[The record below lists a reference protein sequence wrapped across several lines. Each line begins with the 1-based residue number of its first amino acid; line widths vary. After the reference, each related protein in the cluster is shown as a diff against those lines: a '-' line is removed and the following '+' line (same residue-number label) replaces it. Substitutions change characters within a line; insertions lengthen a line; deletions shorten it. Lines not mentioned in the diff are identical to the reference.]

1 MDYHSHRFKDYSLM
15 VYKNKSLIAQLPA
28 NIKDDALYSH
38 QGLTYGG
45 LVLSNNIKLS
55 DVIEAFGTLLK
66 FLDNNYIKTL
76 YLKQIP
82 DIYCS
87 YPSAEI
93 DYIMFKTQADLYKSD
108 VLSVISHAED
118 GLKFSKDRKEGI
130 KRGIKNNLSVIE
142 EDDFQPFWNDIL
154 VPNLEKKHKVKPVHS
169 LDEIT
174 LLKKKFP
181 NNIKLYNVYK
191 DDNLVAG
198 TVIFDTENVA
208 HSQYISGNEDKNKLG
223 SLDFL
228 HDYLLNNIYKSKPYF
243 DFGISHEKDGRINKG
258 LLYWKEGF
266 GARSVIQNFY
276 SINTEN
282 HTLLNSVFK

>member
-1 MDYHSHRFKDYSLM
+1 M